1 MKKQSRL
8 SLETISVEGND
19 IVFEGN
25 KGLVKID
32 IDSALLSSNYIS
44 VDAFQGSG
52 NDYRRRERCEIVVK
66 SKGEDIFIGSFE
78 ELVERL
84 SR

>member
-19 IVFEGN
+19 VVFEGN

-32 IDSALLSSNYIS
+32 IDSALPSSNYIS

-52 NDYRRRERCEIVVK
+52 ENYCRRERCEIVIRA
-66 SKGEDIFIGSFE
+66 KGIEVFLGTFD
-78 ELVERL
+78 ELVEKL
-84 SR
+84 SC